1 MRIVFMGSAEL
12 ACYSLEALLKDRDI
26 DLVSVVTQP
35 DRPKGRGRKLAACD
49 VKSLVEKRNI
59 NVHTPQNVNSPEFL
73 EKLKEIDPDLIVVV
87 AYGQILKSDLL
98 KIPPEGC
105 INIHASLLPKYRGAA
120 PIQWSIINGETVS
133 GLTAM
138 FMDEGMDTGD
148 IISEVEV
155 GISPD
160 DTAGI
165 LHDRLACKGAE
176 LLIKTVHAIKD
187 GSVSRLPQDNAG
199 ATYAPKLSRADA
211 RIDWNITAEEIL
223 NRVRGFNPWPGA
235 WCTVAGQSAEKMT
248 LKVFRAS
255 VESSIGKPGLVI
267 DVSGGGPLVA
277 SSDKSL
283 RLVEVQPEGGRIMSG
298 VDYLLGHRLRVGDMF
313 DAG

>member
-26 DLVSVVTQP
+26 DLVSIVTQP
-35 DRPKGRGRKLAACD
+35 DRPKGRGRKLTACD
-49 VKSLVEKRNI
+49 VKSLAEKRNI

-73 EKLKEIDPDLIVVV
+73 QTLKELNPDLIVVV

-98 KIPPEGC
+98 KIPPKGC

-148 IISEVEV
+148 IISKAEV

-160 DTAGI
+160 DTAGT

-176 LLIKTVHAIKD
+176 LLINTVHAIKD
-187 GSVSRLPQDNAG
+187 GSVSRMPQDDAG

-211 RIDWNITAEEIL
+211 RIDWNMTAEEIL

-235 WCTVAGQSAEKMT
+235 WSTVVGQSAEKMT
-248 LKVFRAS
+248 LKVFHAS
-255 VESSIGKPGLVI
+255 IECSIGKPGLVI